1 MLTFL
6 SFGRYDFLEE
16 TSSNHP
22 WKTDLEQSLPYV
34 FDSFLLVSVSPLLL
48 FSKQCSLQ
56 LYNTKNLHNS
66 RFCNTFYLTFN
77 SKKSEFFQF
86 LCFFLNPSDF
96 FQFEFICSYFWDMRN
111 LQEQVEKELYY
122 QKLFWPFTVWT
133 NCSSDLKTFVNSRP
147 SASNFKS
154 FSRSL

>member
-1 MLTFL
+1 MLENWLKVVEPNRKTKKNWRRVVVVESEMLTFL

-16 TSSNHP
+16 ISSNHP

-56 LYNTKNLHNS
+56 LYNTKNLYNR
-66 RFCNTFYLTFN
+66 RFCNAFYITFN

-86 LCFFLNPSDF
+86 FCFFLDPSDF
-96 FQFEFICSYFWDMRN
+96 FQFEFICSYFWNMRN
-111 LQEQVEKELYY
+111 LQEQVEKELSCLN
-122 QKLFWPFTVWT
+122 KL
-133 NCSSDLKTFVNSRP
+133 L
-147 SASNFKS
+147 
-154 FSRSL
+154 